1 MKQKNDSK
9 TQQPAFVDEL
19 LKNGTVTITALMR
32 DEFDAMLN
40 DIPADVRYGAG
51 AIGRNSETGILSL
64 RIDLIK

>member
-1 MKQKNDSK
+1 MNKKNDSK